1 MRTLTEDELLA
12 VAGGDS
18 SSVTVVQNTVN
29 GTQTTTVN
37 GTPNVV
43 PGTYTMAN
51 LPSLPPGATLIIGSG
66 TISSTIIQQF

>member
-12 VAGGDS
+12 VAGGGS

-37 GTPNVV
+37 GTSGVV
-43 PGTYTMAN
+43 PGTYTSPALG
-51 LPSLPPGATLIIGSG
+51 LPAGATVIIGSG